1 MSDQPPLPEPLPGTP
16 SFLDPL
22 PPANDHMMRGCLM
35 GCGIQVVLLV
45 LAISIV
51 SMFRGGNFAYLLVIC
66 IAVQWLVLVPLIRNE
81 RELGYRE
88 SPSGLII
95 VGCLFTLL
103 VTTCAVMVL
112 K

>member
-1 MSDQPPLPEPLPGTP
+1 MSDQPPLPNPLPGIP
-16 SFLDPL
+16 SFLDSL
-22 PPANDHMMRGCLM
+22 PPANDHMMRGCMM

-45 LAISIV
+45 LAIWIV
-51 SMFRGGNFAYLLVIC
+51 SMFRGNFAYLLGACV
-66 IAVQWLVLVPLIRNE
+66 AVQWLVLIPVIRSE
-81 RELGYRE
+81 RGLGYRE

-103 VTTCAVMVL
+103 ATTCALMVL